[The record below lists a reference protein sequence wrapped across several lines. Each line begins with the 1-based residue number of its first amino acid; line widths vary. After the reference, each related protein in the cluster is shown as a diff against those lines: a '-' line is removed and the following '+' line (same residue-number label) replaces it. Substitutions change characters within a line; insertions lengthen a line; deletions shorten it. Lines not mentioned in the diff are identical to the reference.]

1 MSEAIYPD
9 IVGMLAGDRL
19 ELGSELH
26 AAIGV
31 FPAATA
37 LGQPVEILLLLQSR
51 IDQPLPLE
59 ISLQPPLRDEQGTM
73 VNFFTPRPRVSLT
86 LPPGECG
93 LFHLPVTPE
102 LPTPPGTGYRVR
114 VQIEA
119 APPAMARQVR
129 PSSGGPQPSLLAI
142 SPFRLAV
149 LRDIAFQ
156 GPPEGSETLDV
167 AFDVLAGRFPP
178 RPDDP
183 PARYEPL
190 WTSGDLQQEQARARA
205 MSVEALS
212 FARRLDR
219 GAVELGLRERTR
231 LAFGGAGMPLHPG
244 EALFIAKLLA
254 YVMADGLDLE
264 PGFSL
269 AGSHWFGRLCWL
281 MANSPDALDDTGEL
295 LRLVYTAVVQD
306 AAMLGFVMVEHSTG
320 ADFGDR
326 DEQIAYTGRLI
337 AALEGRAPLGLEHSY
352 VPLVMAGVMVAPRV
366 TVPGEN
372 PWHSLAQLEEARDG
386 RIDLAGA
393 AFGEVFDILN
403 HLIESAQGALH
414 ALRILPGEGEA
425 GGENRQR

>member
-1 MSEAIYPD
+1 MSESIYPD
-9 IVGMLAGDRL
+9 ILGMLARDRL
-19 ELGSELH
+19 ALGGELH

-31 FPAATA
+31 FPNATA
-37 LGQPVEILLLLQSR
+37 LGQPVDVMLLLQSR
-51 IDQPLPLE
+51 IDQPLPLM
-59 ISLQPPLRDEQGTM
+59 ISLEAPLRDDQGNL
-73 VNFFTPRPRVSLT
+73 VNFFTSRPRVSLT

-114 VQIEA
+114 VQIETN
-119 APPAMARQVR
+119 PPAGARQIR

-149 LRDIAFQ
+149 LREIPFG
-156 GPPEGSETLDV
+156 GPAAGEDTLV
-167 AFDVLAGRFPP
+167 AAFDVLAGRFPP
-178 RPDDP
+178 QPDDP
-183 PARYEPL
+183 APHYEPL
-190 WTSGDLQQEQARARA
+190 WTTGDLQQEQARARA
-205 MSVEALS
+205 VSVEALS

-219 GAVELGLRERTR
+219 GAVEWGLRERTR

-244 EALFIAKLLA
+244 ETLYVAKILA

-281 MANSPDALDDTGEL
+281 LANNPSVLDDTGEL
-295 LRLVYTAVVQD
+295 LRLVYTAAVQD
-306 AAMLGFVMVEHSTG
+306 AVMLGFHMVAHG
-320 ADFGDR
+320 AQADFGDQG
-326 DEQIAYTGRLI
+326 EQAAYTDKVV
-337 AALEGRAPLGLEHSY
+337 AALEGRAPLALEHVY
-352 VPLVMAGVMVAPRV
+352 VPLVMAGMMVAPHV

-403 HLIESAQGALH
+403 YLIDKTKTALH
-414 ALRILPGEGEA
+414 TLRIPPDDGQPGSGD
-425 GGENRQR
+425 QPH